1 MKIHGLQSSSLLY
14 EKSQTVL
21 LSADS
26 RNQRLSMQTNELE
39 MLSRRIREAEER
51 LRRVEEEGDEVC
63 SVDRSPLFN
72 VDATEGEETTIESKR
87 ECDNEDH
94 ESLKGND
101 RRQKA
106 D

>member
-1 MKIHGLQSSSLLY
+1 M
-14 EKSQTVL
+14 
-21 LSADS
+21 
-26 RNQRLSMQTNELE
+26 SMQTNELE
-39 MLSRRIREAEER
+39 ILSRRIREAEER

-63 SVDRSPLFN
+63 SDDRSPQFN
-72 VDATEGEETTIESKR
+72 VDATDGKTTSESKH

-101 RRQKA
+101 RREEA